1 MPSENTAHGD
11 DAIALIATS
20 ARNAIAMAVTTT
32 RNTEM
37 MRPPTLPISS
47 VAI

>member
-20 ARNAIAMAVTTT
+20 ARNAIAMAVTT